1 MSAVRT
7 TKIVGFS
14 MPPQQDYY
22 INGVTLEIFEGAGAD
37 PALVTMLRTALDSRE
52 EMEIRWS
59 RA

>member
-1 MSAVRT
+1 MHNENSRVFHASSA
-7 TKIVGFS
+7 GLLH
-14 MPPQQDYY
+14 QW
-22 INGVTLEIFEGAGAD
+22 GHLEIFEGAGVD